1 MFRMFYPAEM
11 AESSYDINY
20 EELYRKGYRGLIY
33 DIDNTLV
40 EHGADANAEVVELF
54 RRLNKIGFRICL
66 LSNNKAPRVRRFY
79 RGARVKGVKLHY
91 IFNAQKPRR
100 RNYMKAMV
108 LMRTTKK
115 NTLFIGDQL
124 FTDVYGANR
133 SGIRSILVKPINK
146 AEEVQIVAKRKLERV
161 IMHFY
166 RRDRWEK
173 MNLLN
178 VVLIGFMGSGKTS
191 AGQILAKEMGFDFID
206 TDKYIED
213 KVGMSV
219 SEIFRTKGEEY
230 FRDLETMALKGLL
243 KSATHT
249 VIATGDGMPIR
260 TKNQKMLRKL
270 GTVVYLNGSEEEMI
284 ARIDLLDPKERPVL
298 QAEVSEEDRRQL
310 FLRWRF
316 VYPMVAHRTVDIDD
330 RTPDQIADAV
340 RDSLS
345 RTASQYITRLPQR
358 HLNKEGQHAYRQ
370 DVIDHQRP
378 EPFHARKARAGDL
391 RSRDL

>member
-1 MFRMFYPAEM
+1 MFRRFYPAEM

-40 EHGADANAEVVELF
+40 EHGADANTEVVELF

-91 IFNAQKPRR
+91 IFNAHKPRR
-100 RNYMKAMV
+100 RNYLKAMV

-146 AEEVQIVAKRKLERV
+146 AEEVQIVAKRKLERIV
-161 IMHFY
+161 MHFY

-173 MNLLN
+173 MHQLN
-178 VVLIGFMGSGKTS
+178 VVLIGFAGSGKTTV
-191 AGQILAKEMGFDFID
+191 GELLAKEMGFDFID
-206 TDKYIED
+206 TDRYIEE
-213 KVGMSV
+213 KVGMTIP
-219 SEIFRTKGEEY
+219 EIFKSKGEEY
-230 FRDLETMALKGLL
+230 FRDLETMALKGIL
-243 KSATHT
+243 KSRTHT
-249 VIATGDGMPIR
+249 VIAAGSGMPLR
-260 TKNQKMLRKL
+260 QKNQKMLRKL
-270 GTVVYLNGSEEEMI
+270 GTVVYLNGSEEEMNKRLQ
-284 ARIDLLDPKERPVL
+284 ALDLSERPVL
-298 QAEVSEEDRRQL
+298 LAEKTDEERKQL

-330 RTPDQIADAV
+330 RTVEQVADAV
-340 RDSLS
+340 KDAL
-345 RTASQYITRLPQR
+345 
-358 HLNKEGQHAYRQ
+358 
-370 DVIDHQRP
+370 
-378 EPFHARKARAGDL
+378 
-391 RSRDL
+391 